1 MDCVEEGFSKE
12 RNEEHLERSDKAG
25 RSLSQPHR
33 DKTAHIFFFYCHL
46 CGCGSFG
53 IYIAKI
59 ALRLKCL
66 MAVFLQQRAH

>member
-33 DKTAHIFFFYCHL
+33 DKTAHIFFF
-46 CGCGSFG
+46 FTV
-53 IYIAKI
+53 IYVVVV
-59 ALRLKCL
+59 ALAFTLLKL
-66 MAVFLQQRAH
+66 L

>member
-1 MDCVEEGFSKE
+1 MKSIWKGQIKLGGHCHSHTEIK
-12 RNEEHLERSDKAG
+12 L
-25 RSLSQPHR
+25 P
-33 DKTAHIFFFYCHL
+33 IYFFFYCHL